1 MKSQIKAEDFSYSP
15 LGIKSFFD
23 VKGNLINDKYLGD
36 DKIVILEQISE
47 VVEDVIELNSDG
59 SIKAGDEVLKK
70 KVKYTPAHLRAQNKY
85 REKNRQKYN
94 EAQRLLYEKKIKEE
108 EWKKHYL
115 ERSRSNNKKY
125 RDKKKQEM
133 IDSGEYVEKKRGR
146 PRKVVEDYVIETKDI
161 KDEHKCIFVDADKFF
176 SENCV
181 VITDE
186 QRKIIDEKIK
196 ELQEL
201 TLKEKTIKE

>member
-1 MKSQIKAEDFSYSP
+1 MKTQIKAEDFSYSP
-15 LGIKSFFD
+15 LETKSFFD
-23 VKGNLINDKYLGD
+23 VNGNLINDKYLGD
-36 DKIVILEQISE
+36 NKIVILEEISE
-47 VVEDVIELNSDG
+47 VVKDVVELNSDG
-59 SIKAGDEVLKK
+59 SIKARDEVAKK
-70 KVKYTPAHLRAQNKY
+70 KVKYTPAHLKAQNKY

-94 EAQRLLYEKKIKEE
+94 EAQRLLYEKKIQEE

-115 ERSRSNNKKY
+115 ERSRNNNKKY
-125 RDKKKQEM
+125 REKKKQEM
-133 IDSGEYVEKKRGR
+133 ISSGEYVEKKRGR

>member
-1 MKSQIKAEDFSYSP
+1 MKTQIKAEDFSYSP
-15 LGIKSFFD
+15 LGTKSFFD
-23 VKGNLINDKYLGD
+23 VNGNLINDKYLGD
-36 DKIVILEQISE
+36 NKIVILEEISE
-47 VVEDVIELNSDG
+47 VVEDVVELNSDG
-59 SIKAGDEVLKK
+59 SIKARDEVVKK
-70 KVKYTPAHLRAQNKY
+70 KVKYTPAHLKAQNKY

-94 EAQRLLYEKKIKEE
+94 EAQRLLYEKKIQEE

-115 ERSRSNNKKY
+115 ERSRNNNKKY
-125 RDKKKQEM
+125 REKKKQEM
-133 IDSGEYVEKKRGR
+133 ISSGEYVEKKRGR

-196 ELQEL
+196 ELEEL